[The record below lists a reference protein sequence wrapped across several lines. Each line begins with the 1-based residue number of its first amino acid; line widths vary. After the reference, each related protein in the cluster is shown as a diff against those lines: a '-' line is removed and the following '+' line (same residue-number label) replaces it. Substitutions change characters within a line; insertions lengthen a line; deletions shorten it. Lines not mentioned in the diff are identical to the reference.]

1 MIYTALV
8 VVMLV
13 VCVAVGAWGGE
24 RVERPRAAGA
34 VALVM
39 VVAQLAL
46 LLSR

>member
-1 MIYTALV
+1 VIYTALV

-13 VCVAVGAWGGE
+13 LCVALGAWGGE
-24 RVERPRAAGA
+24 RVERPRAAAGL
-34 VALVM
+34 ALVM